1 MWYTIPIISASDL
14 EDNMDF
20 LSGNDL
26 IVYIAIFF
34 GKIIEVTLD
43 TLRMVLINRGR
54 RLAGAILGFFVVFI
68 WIFIISSVITT
79 LSDNLLKCLV
89 YAVAY
94 ALGNFF
100 GVTIENKLA
109 IGLCSLQIIVRET
122 EGYTLANILRENG
135 FGVTIME
142 GESANYKRQIL
153 IIHLKRKRITEAV
166 KLIKENTEDAVTMVN
181 DIKTVYGGF
190 VRK

>member
-1 MWYTIPIISASDL
+1 
-14 EDNMDF
+14 MDF
-20 LSGNDL
+20 LSGNDI

-54 RLAGAILGFFVVFI
+54 RLAGAILGFFVVLI
-68 WIFIISSVITT
+68 WIFIVSSVITN
-79 LSDNLLKCLV
+79 LSANLLKCLI

-94 ALGNFF
+94 ALGNYL
-100 GVTIENKLA
+100 GVTLENKLA
-109 IGLCSLQIIVRET
+109 VGLCSLQVIVRDT

-135 FGVTIME
+135 FGVTIIE

-166 KLIKENTEDAVTMVN
+166 KLIKANAEDAVTMVN

>member
-1 MWYTIPIISASDL
+1 
-14 EDNMDF
+14 MDF